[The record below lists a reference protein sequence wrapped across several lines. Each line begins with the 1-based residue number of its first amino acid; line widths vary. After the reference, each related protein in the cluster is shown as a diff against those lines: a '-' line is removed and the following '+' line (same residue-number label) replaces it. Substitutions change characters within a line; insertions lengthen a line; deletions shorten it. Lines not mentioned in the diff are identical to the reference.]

1 MSQVAEPLDA
11 RVRKTRHKLAEAL
24 VALVLERGYDVL
36 TVRDLTERAG
46 VGYATFFRHFPS
58 KEALLKRLLED
69 TLHGLMRQLESPRVQ
84 LDPLE
89 TGTRVF
95 RHARD
100 HAERYRALLRTGE
113 VTDLFGRCLRL
124 SAETLPQAF
133 VPKPGSV
140 VPFEVAVH
148 HLVYSFVGL
157 VAWYLDAGLPYPPE
171 RMGEILEQLILGP
184 TYGVAFAPRAFGLET

>member
-1 MSQVAEPLDA
+1 MSDIAEPLDA
-11 RVRKTRHKLAEAL
+11 RVRKTHLKLSEAL
-24 VALVLERGYDVL
+24 VALVLERGYEAV
-36 TVRDLTERAG
+36 TVRGLTARAG

-69 TLHGLMRQLESPRVQ
+69 TLNDLMQQLGSPNVRR
-84 LDPLE
+84 DPLE

-100 HAERYRALLRTGE
+100 HAERYRVLLRTGE
-113 VTDLFGRCLRL
+113 ITDLLERCLRL
-124 SAETLPQAF
+124 STETLSETF

-140 VPFEVAVH
+140 VPFEVAAH

-157 VAWYLDAGLPYPPE
+157 VAWYLDAGLPYSPE
-171 RMGEILEQLILGP
+171 RMGEILERLILGP
-184 TYGVAFAPRAFGLET
+184 TYEAAVEPKPTP